1 MNRTKRV
8 LGYEVY
14 QNGQLIEA
22 FKGKT
27 AERKLKQFMRTGA
40 AFDRVIERVRQKNG
54 SIKWSFYKTSRNFFE

>member
-14 QNGQLIEA
+14 QNGQMIEA
-22 FKGKT
+22 FEGKT

-40 AFDRVIERVRQKNG
+40 AFDRIIERVRQKNG
-54 SIKWSFYKTSRNFFE
+54 SITWSFYKTSRNFFE

>member
-14 QNGQLIEA
+14 QNGQMIEA
-22 FKGKT
+22 FEGKT

-54 SIKWSFYKTSRNFFE
+54 SITWSFYKTSRNFFE

>member
-14 QNGQLIEA
+14 HNGQMIEA
-22 FKGKT
+22 FEGKT
-27 AERKLKQFMRTGA
+27 AERKIKQFMRTGA

-54 SIKWSFYKTSRNFFE
+54 SIKWSFYKTSRTIFE